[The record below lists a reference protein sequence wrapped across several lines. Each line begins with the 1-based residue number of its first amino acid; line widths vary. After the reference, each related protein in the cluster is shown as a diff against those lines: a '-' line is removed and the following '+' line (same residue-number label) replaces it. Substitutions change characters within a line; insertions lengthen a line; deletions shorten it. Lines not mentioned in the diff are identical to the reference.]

1 MNLPIAL
8 NSEQLKS
15 IKRTKG
21 KLLVIGGPGTGKT
34 EVALFKII
42 YLIEKESI
50 DPGSILTLTFSRSS
64 AKFLRDKVATLI
76 KNSYFEIP
84 IQTFQSFC
92 YEFIRKY
99 YNLAGYSSLPQ
110 LMISTEQKQFVK
122 NILNQQDFSKYP
134 LTKSYFK
141 RNGFVQ
147 ELFDFILRCQES
159 LISPSDLKKMTP
171 HYKKYEMVELTNL
184 YKIYLDRIKE
194 GNLIDFGGLLYNTI
208 DILKKEPLILEE
220 LQKQYLHI
228 IVDEFQ
234 ESNAAL
240 MEFLNLLSENCKS
253 ITLIGDDDQ
262 SIFGFRG
269 ANIDNIRNIFKEFYP
284 DKVVFLKESYRCPE
298 EIALFSQKLI
308 SNDISRIGKP
318 FKTRETQNSNKKQSE
333 ENSVISLKFPNFTSE
348 TRAISQLILKFM
360 SEDSSLRFNQ
370 IAIIMR
376 SFKGYLEIIKSAL
389 DRERIPYN
397 FVDGGETVFKT
408 PVVNAVISLLKSL
421 VIPED
426 DEKWCD
432 EVKAVLLSNLFRL
445 EPFALRLIERYCI
458 LNNLKFSKLLFDKK
472 RRPKLNEDEE
482 HKIEDFCEIYS
493 EYSKRLNE
501 PIDEV
506 VFSLWKRISYFNDLV
521 NKKEKNI
528 FNEVN
533 RKRSIDAINRFFSSL
548 KRFSQRHPEKG
559 IDFYLE
565 SLEPEIGFIEE
576 IETPKLDRLV
586 DAVSIITAHKCKGK
600 EFRIVF
606 LPLMVEGIFPIDP
619 IIPQTYDKQ
628 IMYIGKRLSRAD
640 LEKKH
645 YDEERILIY
654 SSMTKANEK
663 LIFSFSERINMQ
675 EKTSPSRFLVEMD
688 LVPEEFSE
696 IEPYF
701 GSIKN
706 VESYFRSAATQS
718 LKDLKEIID
727 YKGHEE
733 LVEKAFVSLHLL
745 SKFGNKKTWWQN
757 TKPTKNLNKPHP
769 SGKLSAS
776 YSRVSTYRDC
786 PAKYKFRYHFFIDQP
801 KGISLY
807 KGLLYH
813 KIVQEFFNPEK
824 EHEYSFNQLKVI
836 IDEIWDDNLF
846 PFINVANEQKKDA
859 YQSFECFFNNL
870 PVKKPGVLE
879 TEKEFSFSLGG
890 NRFFGRID
898 QINQIKNGVEL
909 IDYKSGKSA
918 IKYEE
923 AKTDL
928 QLGIYLLASLLSP
941 QLKDIKGNVKKMY
954 YFYIPKKN
962 LTIREQEVSEIRIN
976 QVKNEI
982 KKLIKEII
990 SENFPAYP
998 RDFSICGFCD
1008 YKLICPRFYGNY

>member
-1 MNLPIAL
+1 MNSTIIL
-8 NSEQLKS
+8 NPEQLES
-15 IKRTKG
+15 IERTKG

-42 YLIEKESI
+42 YLIEKKSV
-50 DPGSILTLTFSRSS
+50 DPGSILTLTFSRNS
-64 AKFLRDKVATLI
+64 AKFLRDRVATLI

-92 YEFIRKY
+92 YEFIRRY
-99 YNLAGYSSLPQ
+99 YNLVGYSSLPQ
-110 LMISTEQKQFVK
+110 LMVSTEQKQFVK
-122 NILNQQDFSKYP
+122 KILSQQDFSKYP

-141 RNGFVQ
+141 RDGFVQ

-159 LISPSDLKKMTP
+159 LISPSDLKRKIP
-171 HYKKYEMVELTNL
+171 HYLKPEMAELTHL

-194 GNLIDFGGLLYNTI
+194 DNLVDFGGLLYNII

-234 ESNAAL
+234 ESNIAL
-240 MEFLNLLSENCKS
+240 MEFLNLLSENCES

-269 ANIDNIRNIFKEFYP
+269 ANIDNIRTIFKKFYP
-284 DKVVFLKESYRCPE
+284 DNVVFLKESYRCPE
-298 EIALFSQKLI
+298 EIVSFSQKLI
-308 SNDISRIGKP
+308 SNDISRIDKP
-318 FKTRETQNSNKKQSE
+318 FKAKETQNSNNKPSE
-333 ENSVISLKFPNFTSE
+333 KNSVISLKFPNFISE
-348 TRAISQLILKFM
+348 ARAISQLILKFI

-376 SFKGYLEIIKSAL
+376 SFKGYLEIIKSTL
-389 DRERIPYN
+389 DREKIPYH
-397 FVDGGETVFKT
+397 FVDGGETIFKT
-408 PVVNAVISLLKSL
+408 PIVNAVISLLKSL
-421 VIPED
+421 IIPKND
-426 DEKWCD
+426 DKWCD
-432 EVKAVLLSNLFRL
+432 EVKTVLLSNLFRL

-458 LNNLKFSKLLFDKK
+458 LNNLEFSKLLFDKK
-472 RRPKLNEDEE
+472 RRPKLDEDEE
-482 HKIEDFCEIYS
+482 GKVEDFCKIYS
-493 EYSKRLNE
+493 EYSKRINE
-501 PIDEV
+501 SIDEV

-533 RKRSIDAINRFFSSL
+533 RIRSVDAINRFFSSL

-586 DAVSIITAHKCKGK
+586 DAVSIVTAHKCKGK
-600 EFRIVF
+600 EFRIIF
-606 LPLMVEGIFPIDP
+606 LPLIVEGIFPMDP

-628 IMYIGKRLSRAD
+628 IMYIGKRLNKAD
-640 LEKKH
+640 LEKNH
-645 YDEERILIY
+645 YDEERRLIY
-654 SSMTKANEK
+654 SSIVKASEK

-675 EKTSPSRFLVEMD
+675 EKTSPSRFLVEMG
-688 LVPEEFSE
+688 LVKEEFSE
-696 IEPYF
+696 IEPYL

-706 VESYFRSAATQS
+706 VESYFRSLATQS
-718 LKDLKEIID
+718 LEKLKKTIKYKSEEKIIA
-727 YKGHEE
+727 
-733 LVEKAFVSLHLL
+733 KAFVSLHLL
-745 SKFGNKKTWWQN
+745 SKFGNKRKWWQN
-757 TKPTKNLNKPHP
+757 TKPTKNPNKPHP

-776 YSRVSTYRDC
+776 YSQVGTYKDC
-786 PAKYKFRYHFFIDQP
+786 PAKYKFRYHFFVDQP
-801 KGISLY
+801 KGISLS

-846 PFINVANEQKKDA
+846 PFITVANEQKKDA
-859 YQSFECFFNNL
+859 YQSFEYFFNNL
-870 PVKKPGVLE
+870 PEQKPNVLA
-879 TEKEFSFSLGG
+879 TEKEFSFSLDG
-890 NRFFGRID
+890 NRFSGRID
-898 QINQIKNGVEL
+898 QINQIENGVEL
-909 IDYKSGKSA
+909 IDYKSSKTP
-918 IKYEE
+918 IKIED

-941 QLKDIKGNVKKMY
+941 QLKDIKDFIKRMY
-954 YFYIPKKN
+954 YLYIPQKN
-962 LTIREQEVSEIRIN
+962 KTIREQDVSESRIN
-976 QVKNEI
+976 LVKHEI

-990 SENFPAYP
+990 NENFPAYP

-1008 YKLICPRFYGNY
+1008 YKLICPRFYGYY